1 MATGAEAKTHL
12 PTTYPPLLEDIVIQQ
27 VPNTSVYYAIGN
39 AGVPSQ
45 RNEGHTSNAGFV
57 VIDDGVIVFD
67 TLGTPSLGW
76 ALLQKIRSV
85 TDKPVKYVILSHYHA
100 DHIYGLQAFRDHT
113 DAVIIAQMK
122 AYDYVATGS
131 LDDESA
137 VPRLAQRRVALAP
150 WVNQDT
156 RIVLPEVTFKVAAEI
171 RLGGRQFQ
179 LIYAGPAHSMSDIM
193 MFVLPERVLFA
204 GDIVQNGR
212 IPYMASAA
220 VDTRNWLKGLETV
233 ATLDPRFIVPGH
245 GHTSTAAADAIAFT
259 RDYILY
265 LRQTMQKA
273 VDQWIDFDAAYKAA
287 DWSTYREMPAFA
299 SSNRG
304 NAYRVFLD
312 LEQETLAA
320 PAK

>member
-1 MATGAEAKTHL
+1 
-12 PTTYPPLLEDIVIQQ
+12 
-27 VPNTSVYYAIGN
+27 
-39 AGVPSQ
+39 
-45 RNEGHTSNAGFV
+45 
-57 VIDDGVIVFD
+57 
-67 TLGTPSLGW
+67 
-76 ALLQKIRSV
+76 
-85 TDKPVKYVILSHYHA
+85 
-100 DHIYGLQAFRDHT
+100 
-113 DAVIIAQMK
+113 
-122 AYDYVATGS
+122 
-131 LDDESA
+131 
-137 VPRLAQRRVALAP
+137 
-150 WVNQDT
+150 
-156 RIVLPEVTFKVAAEI
+156 
-171 RLGGRQFQ
+171 
-179 LIYAGPAHSMSDIM
+179 M

-273 VDQWIDFDAAYKAA
+273 VDQWVDFDAAYKAA
-287 DWSTYREMPAFA
+287 DWSAYRDLPAFA
-299 SSNRG
+299 FSNRG

-312 LEQETLAA
+312 IEREALANP